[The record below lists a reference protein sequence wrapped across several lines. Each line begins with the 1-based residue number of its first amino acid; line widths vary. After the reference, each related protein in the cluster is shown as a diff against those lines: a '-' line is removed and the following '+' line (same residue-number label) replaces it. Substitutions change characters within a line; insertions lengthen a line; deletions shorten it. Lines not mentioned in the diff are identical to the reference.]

1 MSQNQWFEKY
11 INSMEERLSERLDKI
26 EAKVESLLVDKYKI
40 MGGYIVIAAVMGTLI
55 QFLIARLS
63 R

>member
-1 MSQNQWFEKY
+1 MMNQWFEKY
-11 INSMEERLSERLDKI
+11 IDSMEGRLSERLDKI

-40 MGGYIVIAAVMGTLI
+40 MGGYIVIAAVIGTLI
-55 QFLIARLS
+55 QFLIARFG